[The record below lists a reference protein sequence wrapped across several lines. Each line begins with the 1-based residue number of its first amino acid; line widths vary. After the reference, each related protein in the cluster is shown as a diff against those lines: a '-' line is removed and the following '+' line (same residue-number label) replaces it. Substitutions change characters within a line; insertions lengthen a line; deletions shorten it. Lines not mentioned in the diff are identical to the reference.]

1 MQTKPTAKTAK
12 IYSIASNHSRNI
24 ESQLLTLAE
33 QAANGEIHGL
43 TYAIS
48 DGKGSLSVGTMG
60 SHDTEDN
67 DKAIS
72 ALFRCAV
79 ALVMTA

>member
-60 SHDTEDN
+60 VHSVDN